1 MLDLATMPSCKGL
14 PRHCHWRCLTTYRK
28 HCQWSR
34 TSAEPINWMRCVC
47 VEGFSDSL
55 GLYYYIISFKRYKIH
70 THLTWNDNHKLFKV
84 FRFCFC
90 SKLLHRQSLGATEGL
105 HSMRLL
111 RAMRLLRLMRLLRVG
126 KLKQVQH
133 WALQRDCMKLFCLS
147 HASLANCCVLLH
159 VISLLETAAGVLAGF
174 RNFGQS
180 LHISLLFDDYEG
192 TSVHRSRHS
201 K

>member
-1 MLDLATMPSCKGL
+1 MWKA
-14 PRHCHWRCLTTYRK
+14 
-28 HCQWSR
+28 
-34 TSAEPINWMRCVC
+34 SAIAWACTINI
-47 VEGFSDSL
+47 FF
-55 GLYYYIISFKRYKIH
+55 IRYKIY
-70 THLTWNDNHKLFKV
+70 THLTWNDNHKLFTV

-147 HASLANCCVLLH
+147 HDSLANCCVLLH
-159 VISLLETAAGVLAGF
+159 VISLLETAAVVLAGF
-174 RNFGQS
+174 RNIGQS
-180 LHISLLFDDYEG
+180 LHISLLLDDYEG
-192 TSVHRSRHS
+192 TSVHRSRH
-201 K
+201 